1 MGFLSSWISEEL
13 RPAYEK
19 MPFGYKLCLLYVNL
33 SDRHL
38 KWYKVPVFLGLVYLE
53 LRRLL
58 HQKYNLIAVGPP
70 DEDSG
75 DQYSF
80 FGRNMDQQ
88 SQQDELLLPHPSVIA
103 TKLLNRTTFV
113 GTGKQFNMLAT
124 SWINYMIKDWLDHME
139 DDSHQ
144 LLGITAP
151 DSVAA
156 ECPLKTF
163 KFYPTREFP
172 IGEGRVG
179 FKNTRTAW
187 WDASAIYGQ
196 NTESQ
201 RSVRT
206 FNDGKL
212 KLGDG
217 GLLEV
222 DSRNIPIT
230 GDARN
235 PWMGVSVLQSLFVS
249 EHNLVCDTL
258 KNAYPNLDDE
268 SLFQHGRLVVMAEA
282 AKIHT
287 IDWTTQLLKTN
298 TLLAAMRANWYGLLG
313 KWIKDHIGKTSIAL
327 LSGIAGAPKPIDHGV
342 PYSLTEEFTSVYRM
356 HPLLPEKIEFRDIQK
371 CLPKDSEPSILEEVP
386 MLELIGAP
394 GLQKAK
400 LLGMK
405 TALTSLGLQ
414 PSGAL
419 NLFNYPTWMR
429 NLPVTNDDGTY
440 RKEHVDLPAI
450 ETFRDRSRRVARYN
464 QFRRSMLMP
473 AIKKWEDLTDEAAT
487 IEVIKE
493 VYGDDV
499 EKLDL
504 LVGLLGEKKIP
515 GFAIS
520 ETAFFIFVLMATRRL
535 ESDARFTSRFNEE
548 NYTKIGLQWVNKTE
562 GLKDVVQRHYPD
574 IVTNWM
580 TASSAFSIWSA
591 PADKW
596 NPVPLYL
603 RLP

>member
-19 MPFGYKLCLLYVNL
+19 MSFGYKLCLLYVNL
-33 SDRHL
+33 SDRYL

-58 HQKYNLIAVGPP
+58 HQKYSLIAVGPP
-70 DEDSG
+70 DEDPG

-80 FGRNMDQQ
+80 FGRNMDEQ
-88 SQQDELLLPHPSVIA
+88 SQQDELFLPHPCFIA
-103 TKLLNRTTFV
+103 TKLLNRTAFV
-113 GTGKQFNMLAT
+113 DTGKQFNMLAT
-124 SWINYMIKDWLDHME
+124 SWINYMIKDWIDHME

-151 DSVAA
+151 EAVAA

-172 IGEGRVG
+172 TGHGQVG

-196 NTESQ
+196 NDEAQ

-206 FNDGKL
+206 FKNGKL
-212 KLGDG
+212 KLGEG

-222 DSRNIPIT
+222 DNRNIPIT

-235 PWMGVSVLQSLFVS
+235 PWMGVAVLQSLFVS

-268 SLFQHGRLVVMAEA
+268 ALFQRGRLVVMAVA

-298 TLLAAMRANWYGLLG
+298 TLLAALRANWYGLLG

-342 PYSLTEEFTSVYRM
+342 PYSLTEEFTAVYRM
-356 HPLLPEKIEFRDIQK
+356 HPLLPEKIEIRDIQK
-371 CLPKDSEPSILEEVP
+371 TLPLDSVPSIMQEFP
-386 MLELIGAP
+386 TLELIGGA

-400 LLGMK
+400 LLGIK
-405 TALTSLGLQ
+405 TVLTSLGLQ

-429 NLPVTNDDGTY
+429 NLPVTNNDGTY
-440 RKEHVDLPAI
+440 RKEHVDLQAL

-464 QFRRSMLMP
+464 QFRRSMFMP
-473 AIKKWEDLTDEAAT
+473 AIKKWEDLTDDAAT
-487 IEVIKE
+487 IDVIKE
-493 VYGDDV
+493 VYGEDV

-548 NYTKIGLQWVNKTE
+548 NYTKIGLQWVNTTE
-562 GLKDVVQRHYPD
+562 GLKDVLQRHYPD
-574 IVTNWM
+574 IVKNWM
-580 TASSAFSIWSA
+580 TASSAFTIWSA